1 MLIWIS
7 FFIALALILII
18 AKKSL
23 WLALVVGALCLGIF
37 NLSLLELWNVAW
49 QTFSDISILLLAVAV
64 GLIPLIG
71 GSLQKSGLLNDLVE
85 NLQVKRQVFLGFSPA
100 LMGLLPIPGGAL
112 LSAPMLK
119 KAGDDIS
126 KEHYAAINV
135 WFRHILILIYPLG
148 GLLPCSKMANL
159 NIYTIILYILPA
171 FAVLFLLGYFF
182 FLFRIKGDMPK
193 PQDFNLRKLLVPLLI
208 IISAPAIHI
217 ILSNNGVMDEIS
229 LLIGIS
235 TSLILTFV
243 IGRLKPA
250 DGLMI
255 IQKMK
260 PWKYFLIIIGVFLFL
275 HVFEASSVS
284 EEISKIVFSKS
295 FLIIFIGAFLALVT
309 GRVQLPVS
317 ILIPIF
323 LATYGS
329 EQLTPL
335 TFAVMYVAVYIGYM
349 ISPVH
354 PCVTVSIEFF
364 GAKYKDFAGKLI
376 VPSLIGFGLMFL
388 ASITLL

>member
-7 FFIALALILII
+7 FFAAIALILII
-18 AKKSL
+18 AKRSL
-23 WLALVVGALCLGIF
+23 WLALTAGAICLGIF
-37 NLSLLELWNVAW
+37 NLSISELLNVTW
-49 QTFSDISILLLAVAV
+49 LTISDNSILLLAIAV

-71 GSLQKSGLLNDLVE
+71 GSLQRSGLLNDLVE
-85 NLQVKRQVFLGFSPA
+85 NLQVKRQVFLGFAPA

-112 LSAPMLK
+112 LSAPMLN

-126 KEHYAAINV
+126 REHYAAINI

-148 GLLPCSKMANL
+148 GLLPCAKMANL
-159 NIYTIILYILPA
+159 NIYTIILYLLPA
-171 FAVLFLLGYFF
+171 FAVLLILGYFF
-182 FLFRIKGDMPK
+182 FLHNIKGDMPK
-193 PQDFNLRKLLVPLLI
+193 PKDFNLRKLLVPLLI
-208 IISAPAIHI
+208 IISAPVIHI

-235 TSLILTFV
+235 ISLILTII
-243 IGRLKPA
+243 IGKLNVA
-250 DGLMI
+250 DAKYI
-255 IQKMK
+255 ILKMK

-323 LATYGS
+323 LATYGP

-335 TFAVMYVAVYIGYM
+335 TFAIMYVAVYLGYM

-354 PCVTVSIEFF
+354 PCVSVSIEYF
-364 GAKYKDFAGKLI
+364 GAKYKDFARKLI
-376 VPSLIGFGLMFL
+376 IPSLIGFGLMYL
-388 ASITLL
+388 ASIILL

>member
-1 MLIWIS
+1 
-7 FFIALALILII
+7 
-18 AKKSL
+18 
-23 WLALVVGALCLGIF
+23 
-37 NLSLLELWNVAW
+37 
-49 QTFSDISILLLAVAV
+49 
-64 GLIPLIG
+64 
-71 GSLQKSGLLNDLVE
+71 
-85 NLQVKRQVFLGFSPA
+85 
-100 LMGLLPIPGGAL
+100 
-112 LSAPMLK
+112 
-119 KAGDDIS
+119 
-126 KEHYAAINV
+126 
-135 WFRHILILIYPLG
+135 
-148 GLLPCSKMANL
+148 
-159 NIYTIILYILPA
+159 
-171 FAVLFLLGYFF
+171 
-182 FLFRIKGDMPK
+182 
-193 PQDFNLRKLLVPLLI
+193 
-208 IISAPAIHI
+208 
-217 ILSNNGVMDEIS
+217 
-229 LLIGIS
+229 
-235 TSLILTFV
+235 
-243 IGRLKPA
+243 
-250 DGLMI
+250 MI

-354 PCVTVSIEFF
+354 PCVSVSIEYF

-388 ASITLL
+388 ASVILI

>member
-1 MLIWIS
+1 VLIWIS
-7 FFIALALILII
+7 FFAAIALILFI

-23 WLALVVGALCLGIF
+23 WLALMVGALCIGFF
-37 NLSLLELWNVAW
+37 NLSPAALWQVIW
-49 QTFSDISILLLAVAV
+49 QTVTDIPILLLAVAV

-71 GSLQKSGLLNDLVE
+71 GSLQVSQLLNDLVE

-112 LSAPMLK
+112 LSAPMLI

-126 KEHYAAINV
+126 NEHYAAINI

-159 NIYTIILYILPA
+159 NIYKIILYVLPA
-171 FAVLFLLGYFF
+171 FVILFILGYFF
-182 FLFRIKGDMPK
+182 FLKSIKGDMPK
-193 PQDFNLRKLLVPLLI
+193 PKDFNLKKLVVPLVI
-208 IISAPAIHI
+208 ILTAPIIHI
-217 ILSNNGVMDEIS
+217 FLSNNGVMDEIS

-235 TSLILTFV
+235 SSLLLTFI
-243 IGRLKPA
+243 IGRLDFK
-250 DGLMI
+250 DGMNI
-255 IQKMK
+255 IKKMK

-275 HVFEASSVS
+275 HVFEASNVS
-284 EEISKIVFSKS
+284 QEISKIVFSKS

-323 LATYGS
+323 AATYGA
-329 EQLTPL
+329 EQLTTL
-335 TFAVMYVAVYIGYM
+335 TFAIMYVAVYIGYM

-354 PCVTVSIEFF
+354 PCVSVSIEFF
-364 GAKYKDFAGKLI
+364 DTKYKDFAGKLL

-388 ASITLL
+388 AAVILI

>member
-37 NLSLLELWNVAW
+37 NLSFLELWRVIW
-49 QTFSDISILLLAVAV
+49 LTISDMPILLLAVAV

-182 FLFRIKGDMPK
+182 FLFHIKGDMPK
-193 PQDFNLRKLLVPLLI
+193 PQDFNLRKLLIPLLI
-208 IISAPAIHI
+208 IISAPVIHI

-229 LLIGIS
+229 LLIGIF
-235 TSLILTFV
+235 TSLILTVF
-243 IGRLKPA
+243 IGKLKLP
-250 DGLMI
+250 DGKKI
-255 IQKMK
+255 IRKMK

-335 TFAVMYVAVYIGYM
+335 TFAIMYVAVYIGYM

-354 PCVTVSIEFF
+354 PCVSVSIVYF
-364 GAKYKDFAGKLI
+364 GAKYKDFAAK
-376 VPSLIGFGLMFL
+376 
-388 ASITLL
+388 

>member
-354 PCVTVSIEFF
+354 PCVSVSIEYF

-388 ASITLL
+388 ASVILI